1 MKISAGI
8 SRPARIVF
16 VIYSLGGG
24 GAERTTANLSSI
36 FADEGCD
43 VSIVTLS
50 PLASDAYPLQPS
62 VKRFNL
68 GKAGISAT
76 GEALA
81 GLRATYERLIA
92 LRRVMVELDPDLV
105 IGMMSTANVLAA
117 IASIGLRCAVVG
129 SERIHP
135 PQFPLSSVWS
145 LARRISYRLLDAL
158 VVLTTDTAEWAK
170 RHTWTRRIVVI
181 PNQVIWPVPATAG
194 GQIPDAWV
202 RPGRMLL
209 LAVGRLEPQKGF
221 DLLLEAFSR
230 IAASQPLWDL
240 AIVGEGSCRGAL
252 SEQASRLRIAD
263 RVVMPGRAGDIAAWY
278 QRASLFV
285 LSSRFEGFPNVL
297 VEAMAYGLPSVS
309 FACPTGPS
317 DVIRDGVNG
326 TLVNPEDIEGLAQ
339 AMSLLMSDGGAREG
353 LAQDA
358 QLVRSQFAPEEI
370 MPLWKSLVFELARNS
385 RFNVDK
391 TWQ

>member
-1 MKISAGI
+1 MKTSAGI
-8 SRPARIVF
+8 SRPARVVF

-50 PLASDAYPLQPS
+50 PLVSDAYPLQPS

-68 GKAGISAT
+68 GQAGISAS
-76 GEALA
+76 GESLA
-81 GLRATYERLIA
+81 GFRATFERLIA
-92 LRRVMVELDPDLV
+92 LRRVMVKLDPDLV

-135 PQFPLSSVWS
+135 PQFPLSSVWAF
-145 LARRISYRLLDAL
+145 ARRISYRLLDAL
-158 VVLTTDTAEWAK
+158 VVLTSDTAEWAK
-170 RHTWTRRIVVI
+170 DHTWSRRIVVI

-194 GQIPDAWV
+194 GQIPDTWV

-221 DLLLEAFSR
+221 DLLLEAFSK

-240 AIVGEGSCRGAL
+240 AIVGEGNCRDAL

-263 RVVMPGRAGDIAAWY
+263 RVVMPGRAGDIATWY

-297 VEAMAYGLPSVS
+297 VEAMAYGLPSIS

-326 TLVNPEDIEGLAQ
+326 TLVKPEDIDGLAR
-339 AMSLLMSDGGAREG
+339 AMSVLMSDWGARQG

-358 QLVRSQFAPEEI
+358 QLARSQFAPEEI
-370 MPLWKSLVFELARNS
+370 MPLWKSLVAECVKKS

-391 TWQ
+391 T

>member
-1 MKISAGI
+1 MKISAGM
-8 SRPARIVF
+8 SRPVRIVF

-24 GAERTTANLSSI
+24 GAERATTNLASI
-36 FADEGCD
+36 FASEGCD

-50 PLASDAYPLQPS
+50 PLVSDAYLLHPS
-62 VKRFNL
+62 VNRFNL
-68 GKAGISAT
+68 GKAGMSET
-76 GEALA
+76 GEVLA
-81 GLRATYERLIA
+81 GLRANFERLIA
-92 LRRVMVELDPDLV
+92 LRRTMVELDPDLV

-129 SERIHP
+129 SERTHP

-145 LARRISYRLLDAL
+145 LARRVSYRLLDAL
-158 VVLTTDTAEWAK
+158 VVLTADTAEWAS
-170 RHTWTRRIVVI
+170 RHTWSRRIVVI

-194 GQIPDAWV
+194 GESPDAWV
-202 RPGRMLL
+202 LPDRMLL
-209 LAVGRLEPQKGF
+209 LAVGRLGVEKGF
-221 DLLLEAFSR
+221 DLLLEAFSK

-278 QRASLFV
+278 KRASLFV

-297 VEAMAYGLPSVS
+297 VEAMAYGLPSIS

-326 TLVNPEDIEGLAQ
+326 TLVNPGDIEGLAH
-339 AMSLLMSDGGAREG
+339 AMSLLMSDEGARQG

-370 MPLWKSLVFELARNS
+370 MPLWKSLVFELVSKS

-391 TWQ
+391 T